1 MSKMLVI
8 SLILGDHIASADIY
22 KQCISVCEMEL
33 NEHLMELQKIL
44 KKPTLRYI
52 TVSGIEVSQI
62 AEEWSAKQNKADL
75 RS

>member
-1 MSKMLVI
+1 
-8 SLILGDHIASADIY
+8 
-22 KQCISVCEMEL
+22 MEL
-33 NEHLMELQKIL
+33 NEHLMELRKIL